1 MALLPTTRR
10 ERNELT
16 RFHNDIDD
24 LFNSF
29 LNGFDAPLLGRR
41 AWPAI
46 DVADRENE
54 VVVRA
59 EVPGCKSDDIDISI
73 HNDVLTIS
81 GEKKETKEHKDKG
94 FFHVESAYGAFRRDV
109 RLPSDVDSEKVEA
122 VCENGVLTITLPK
135 AEKAKPIK
143 VQVKG

>member
-1 MALLPTTRR
+1 MLIP
-10 ERNELT
+10 NELN

-29 LNGFDAPLLGRR
+29 FNGFDAPLTGRR
-41 AWPAI
+41 AFPAV
-46 DVADRENE
+46 DVADQENA

-59 EVPGCKSDDIDISI
+59 EIPGCAADDIDISI

-81 GEKKETKEHKDKG
+81 GEKKQTVEHKEQG
-94 FFHVESAYGAFRRDV
+94 YYHVESAYGSFRRDI

-122 VCENGVLTITLPK
+122 TTENGVLTVTLPK

-143 VQVKG
+143 VQIKA